1 MGVEDVILAILGFVA
16 NAVGWL
22 LGLLPNP
29 DPFPEVLDE
38 LSITGSEPWAVAWYW
53 LSQFVDVP
61 FAFEMLALFF
71 TVFAVGWLIMM
82 LWKWIKAR

>member
-1 MGVEDVILAILGFVA
+1 MGVEEVILAILGFVV

-29 DPFPEVLDE
+29 DPFPTIIDNMT
-38 LSITGSEPWAVAWYW
+38 IQGDEPWVVAWYW
-53 LSQFVDVP
+53 LSQFVNVP
-61 FAFEMLALFF
+61 FVISVIGLFF
-71 TVFAVGWLIMM
+71 SVFAIGWLIQM